1 MVEAGQKGAE
11 AAHNIFDGGRNVAD
25 AVNKTVE
32 KFIPKP
38 NEQYKDLSDK

>member
-11 AAHNIFDGGRNVAD
+11 AAHNIFNGGRDVAN
-25 AVNKTVE
+25 AVNNTVE
-32 KFIPKP
+32 KFIPKA